1 MPTEGAAAV
10 SRVPGKFWSP
20 GMSRNIRP
28 VVELDSMARPQRK
41 GGATWTIR
49 NSRVAIEKHEKDNL
63 LPGYDAFA

>member
-41 GGATWTIR
+41 GGVTWITR
-49 NSRVAIEKHEKDNL
+49 NSRVATEKHEKDNL
-63 LPGYDAFA
+63 WPRLDGFA